1 MITVLYSESQR
12 YGMAGKAL
20 MEQAIAVAEM
30 VDLDADVAVEWSRV
44 AMMSMVKEINTDPK
58 NSAALMKRKYDQP
71 CQMLLTRS
79 AMRLRALMEQD
90 QED

>member
-1 MITVLYSESQR
+1 
-12 YGMAGKAL
+12 

-44 AMMSMVKEINTDPK
+44 AMMSMVKEINADPK

-71 CQMLLTRS
+71 CQMLLKRLGHATTRADGAGS
-79 AMRLRALMEQD
+79 SGLSGRTRVIFSNLRTGMG
-90 QED
+90 